1 MSDLT
6 EQRGTLKRIQWEIA
20 KGHLRT
26 LAAIDGS
33 ASTPWSPSGRTEGP
47 YRFEL
52 VEAAVE
58 EFIRDFEADG
68 LHE

>member
-1 MSDLT
+1 MASDWI
-6 EQRGTLKRIQWEIA
+6 EQRAALKAIQWEIA

-33 ASTPWSPSGRTEGP
+33 ASSGETERP
-47 YRFEL
+47 YRFERVKEV
-52 VEAAVE
+52 VEV
-58 EFIRDFEADG
+58 FISDFEDAG